1 MKVNEQNKTER
12 NNNAGIRT
20 QKKINQQKGKMI
32 LSCH

>member
-20 QKKINQQKGKMI
+20 QKINQQKDKMFP
-32 LSCH
+32 SCH

>member
-12 NNNAGIRT
+12 NNNAKNRT
-20 QKKINQQKGKMI
+20 QKINQQEDEMI